1 MAKDNDRKRL
11 VAEATKKIRAA
22 IDSKRLTPEDACKCE
37 FGNCIIGKDVSEENM
52 SEIKSTYESALLRC
66 QGKVWPVMKDN
77 LLEWLSPEAIQTID
91 RESGEIRDLIVGSGE
106 GKPKRKG
113 LVVGYV
119 QSGKTTNYSAVI
131 AKAIDQG
138 YRFIIVLAGM
148 HNILREQTQK
158 RLEDYIG
165 TAYREMNQHIQLLT
179 HREADIKDEVSWYPE
194 TTSLAVVK
202 KQSERLQALLDLM
215 EKAKSEGEL
224 DDVKV
229 LMIDDE
235 SDQATPNTAEQCEE
249 YSTINKLIRQIWDQ
263 VQQGSYVAYTA
274 TPFANVL
281 MHPNE
286 EERSSDSAELD
297 NLGELSN
304 KRIERYPGL
313 YPSDFVYALDC
324 PKGYIGVPH
333 FFGSGQE
340 RDAVDEVAID
350 AVRYVEEEE
359 AKILRALAQ
368 KEEQTGKKYDW
379 EVPGLQDAVHWFMI
393 ATALRRLRVNG
404 KQHSSMMIHLS
415 HKMDNH
421 FEARQFIEEYVSS
434 LKQDYGKPEKD
445 KAMRDLYER
454 EVNRMQGINPNKV
467 YPTWD
472 NLKID
477 VADVINDTKCIVKNS
492 AMKNQ
497 NEELVYKEDEP
508 ATYIVIGGNALSRG
522 LTLEGLVSSY
532 YIRESKNYDSLL
544 QMGRWFGF
552 RPGYEDLIR
561 LWTTVDI
568 QEDYCK
574 LAEVEDQLRDE
585 IRKVEEPSRTAIKVL
600 ACWDELN
607 VTSRNKMLNAAPV
620 NINYSGHSY
629 QVTRFEE
636 QNDEL
641 LKHNIRALESLI
653 ESIRSTHK
661 ELRIGNSG
669 SYLFEGVPVKNILD
683 YLKDYKAYSLNGKVG
698 SSELT
703 EWIDE
708 NTTDN
713 WNLVIYS
720 DTADEN
726 KPKRDFAGYE
736 IRMADRT
743 AVKSKSVEGIVD
755 IKSLANPET
764 YVLDLRILAHHGK
777 IEISETD
784 FKKEKINDD
793 ERKTLR
799 SSNGNFPLLFIY
811 VVNPDSK
818 ANRPNRRD
826 LKASA
831 PVVLHTIVLP
841 EIVSSDKEGFSVGH
855 LIKNRVEPS
864 EKG

>member
-1 MAKDNDRKRL
+1 MVRDSKRKKQ
-11 VAEATKKIRAA
+11 VQEAIRKIRATRR
-22 IDSKRLTPEDACKCE
+22 SKKLTTDEAYYLE
-37 FGNCIIGKDVSEENM
+37 FGKHVTLENIREVS
-52 SEIKSTYESALLRC
+52 SIYKSALLRC
-66 QGKVWPVMKDN
+66 KDEVWPVLEDN
-77 LLEWLSPEAIQTID
+77 LVDWLSPEAIKTID
-91 RESGEIRDLIVGSGE
+91 RESGDILDLIVGSGE

-131 AKAIDQG
+131 AKAIDEDYQ
-138 YRFIIVLAGM
+138 FIIVLAGM
-148 HNILREQTQK
+148 HNTLREQTQK
-158 RLEDYIG
+158 RMEDYIG

-179 HREADIKDEVSWYPE
+179 YPGADIIQDVSWSSE

-202 KQSERLQALLDLM
+202 KQSDRLQALLDLM

-229 LMIDDE
+229 LIIDDE

-286 EERSSDSAELD
+286 EERSRDSVELD

-304 KRIERYPGL
+304 RRFERYPGL

-333 FFGSGQE
+333 FFGGGQK
-340 RDAVDEVAID
+340 RNALGEVAID

-368 KEEQTGKKYDW
+368 NEEQTGKKHNW

-393 ATALRRLRVNG
+393 ATALRRLRVNK

-434 LKQDYGKPEKD
+434 LKQDYEKPEKYE
-445 KAMRDLYER
+445 AMRDLYER
-454 EVNRMQGINPNKV
+454 EVNRMRGINPNGV
-467 YPTWD
+467 YPKWD
-472 NLKID
+472 DLKIN
-477 VADVINDTKCIVKNS
+477 VVDVINDTKCIVKNS
-492 AMKNQ
+492 STKNQ
-497 NEELVYKEDEP
+497 KEELVYKEGEP

-552 RPGYEDLIR
+552 RPGYEDLVR
-561 LWTTVDI
+561 LWTTADI

-585 IRKVEEPSRTAIKVL
+585 IRKVEEPSKTAIKVL
-600 ACWDELN
+600 AHWKELN

-620 NINYSGHSY
+620 NINHSGKSY

-636 QNDEL
+636 QNDKL
-641 LKHNIRALESLI
+641 LKHNIQALESLI
-653 ESIRSTHK
+653 KSIRSAHK
-661 ELRIGNSG
+661 ELQIGSNG
-669 SYLFEGVPVKNILD
+669 SYLFEGVSVKNILE
-683 YLKDYKAYSLNGKVG
+683 YLKDYEASSSNDEVG
-698 SSELT
+698 SSELIK
-703 EWIDE
+703 WIDK
-708 NTTDN
+708 NVTDN
-713 WNLVIYS
+713 WNVVIYS
-720 DTADEN
+720 GTDEN

-736 IRMADRT
+736 VRMADRT
-743 AVKSKSVEGIVD
+743 AVKNKSVEGIVD

-777 IEISETD
+777 IKISEAD
-784 FKKEKINDD
+784 FKKAENNDG
-793 ERKTLR
+793 EGKLLR
-799 SSNGNFPLLFIY
+799 SSNGDFPLLVIY

-818 ANRPNRRD
+818 SNKPNRRD
-826 LKASA
+826 LKAIA

-841 EIVSSDKEGFSVGH
+841 KIVSSDKESVSVDH
-855 LIKNRVEPS
+855 LIKNRVEAS
-864 EKG
+864 EKD

>member
-11 VAEATKKIRAA
+11 VAEATEKIRAA
-22 IDSKRLTPEDACKCE
+22 IDSKRLIPEDACKYE

-77 LLEWLSPEAIQTID
+77 LLEWLTPEAIQTID
-91 RESGEIRDLIVGSGE
+91 RESGEILGLIVGSE
-106 GKPKRKG
+106 AGKPKRKG

-179 HREADIKDEVSWYPE
+179 HPGADIIQGVSWYPG

-215 EKAKSEGEL
+215 KKAKSEDKL
-224 DDVKV
+224 DNVKV
-229 LMIDDE
+229 LIVDDE

-249 YSTINKLIRQIWDQ
+249 YSKVNKLIRQIWNQ

-281 MHPNE
+281 MHPDE
-286 EERSSDSAELD
+286 EECSNDSVELD

-304 KRIERYPGL
+304 KKFERYPGL

-333 FFGSGQE
+333 FFGSEQE
-340 RDAVDEVAID
+340 RSALDEVAID
-350 AVRYVEEEE
+350 AIRYVGEEE
-359 AKILRALAQ
+359 ASNLRALDQ
-368 KEEQTGKKYDW
+368 SEEQTGKKHDW

-393 ATALRRLRVNG
+393 ATALRRLRVNE

-434 LKQDYGKPEKD
+434 LKQNYKKSGKD

-454 EVNRMQGINPNKV
+454 EVNRMRGINPNGV
-467 YPTWD
+467 YPKWD
-472 NLKID
+472 ELKIG
-477 VADVINDTKCIVKNS
+477 VVDVINDTKCIVKNS
-492 AMKNQ
+492 SIKSQ
-497 NEELVYKEDEP
+497 KEELVYKEGEP

-552 RPGYEDLIR
+552 RPGYEDLVR
-561 LWTTVDI
+561 LWTTADI

-620 NINYSGHSY
+620 NINHSGKSY
-629 QVTRFEE
+629 QVTRFKE
-636 QNDEL
+636 QNDKF
-641 LKHNIRALESLI
+641 LKHNIQALESLI

-669 SYLFEGVPVKNILD
+669 SYLFEGVPVKNVLE

-708 NTTDN
+708 NITDN
-713 WNLVIYS
+713 WNVVIYS
-720 DTADEN
+720 STDEN
-726 KPKRDFAGYE
+726 KPKGDFAGYE
-736 IRMADRT
+736 VRMADRT
-743 AVKSKSVEGIVD
+743 AVKNKSVEGIVD

-777 IEISETD
+777 IKISEAD
-784 FKKEKINDD
+784 FKKAENNDG
-793 ERKTLR
+793 EGKLLR
-799 SSNGNFPLLFIY
+799 SSNGDFPLLVIY

-818 ANRPNRRD
+818 SNKPNRRD
-826 LKASA
+826 LKAIA

-841 EIVSSDKEGFSVGH
+841 KIVSSNKEGVSVGH
-855 LIKNRVEPS
+855 LIKNSVKPS
-864 EKG
+864 EKD

>member
-1 MAKDNDRKRL
+1 MAR
-11 VAEATKKIRAA
+11 
-22 IDSKRLTPEDACKCE
+22 DSKRKKQVQEAIRKIKATRRSKKLTTDEAYYLE
-37 FGNCIIGKDVSEENM
+37 FGKHVTSENIREVS
-52 SEIKSTYESALLRC
+52 SIYKSALLRC
-66 QGKVWPVMKDN
+66 NDEVWPVLEDN
-77 LLEWLSPEAIQTID
+77 LVDWLSPEAIKTID
-91 RESGEIRDLIVGSGE
+91 RESEEILNLIVGSE
-106 GKPKRKG
+106 MDKVKRKG

-131 AKAIDQG
+131 AKAIDEG
-138 YRFIIVLAGM
+138 YQFIIVLAGM
-148 HNILREQTQK
+148 HNTLREQTQK
-158 RLEDYIG
+158 RMEDYIER
-165 TAYREMNQHIQLLT
+165 AYREMDKNIQLLT
-179 HREADIKDEVSWYPE
+179 SRGSDIDKGVSWSSE

-202 KQSERLQALLDLM
+202 KQSDRLQALLDLM

-286 EERSSDSAELD
+286 EERSHDSVELD

-304 KRIERYPGL
+304 RRFERYPGL

-333 FFGSGQE
+333 FFGGGQE
-340 RDAVDEVAID
+340 RNALGEVAID

-368 KEEQTGKKYDW
+368 NEEQTGKKHNW

-393 ATALRRLRVNG
+393 ATALRRLRVNK

-434 LKQDYGKPEKD
+434 LKQDYEKPEKYE
-445 KAMRDLYER
+445 AMRDLYER
-454 EVNRMQGINPNKV
+454 EVNRMRGINPNGV
-467 YPTWD
+467 YPKW
-472 NLKID
+472 NELKIN
-477 VADVINDTKCIVKNS
+477 VVDVINDAKCIVKNS
-492 AMKNQ
+492 STKNQ
-497 NEELVYKEDEP
+497 KEELVYKEGEP
-508 ATYIVIGGNALSRG
+508 ATYIVIGGNTLSRG

-561 LWTTVDI
+561 LWTTADI

-585 IRKVEEPSRTAIKVL
+585 IRKVEEPSKTAIKVL
-600 ACWDELN
+600 ARWKELN
-607 VTSRNKMLNAAPV
+607 VTSRNKMRNAAPV
-620 NINYSGHSY
+620 NINHSGKSY
-629 QVTRFEE
+629 QVTRFKE
-636 QNDEL
+636 QDDKL
-641 LKHNIRALESLI
+641 LKHNIQVLESLI
-653 ESIRSTHK
+653 ESIRSAHK
-661 ELRIGNSG
+661 ELQIGNSG
-669 SYLFEGVPVKNILD
+669 SYLFEGVSVKNILA
-683 YLKDYKAYSLNGKVG
+683 YLKDYEAAPSLNGEVG
-698 SSELT
+698 SNDLI
-703 EWIDE
+703 EWIDK
-708 NTTDN
+708 NVTGN
-713 WNLVIYS
+713 WNVVIYS
-720 DTADEN
+720 DTDEN

-736 IRMADRT
+736 VRMADRT
-743 AVKSKSVEGIVD
+743 AVKNKSVEGIVD
-755 IKSLANPET
+755 IKSLANPQT
-764 YVLDLRILAHHGK
+764 YVSDLRILAHHGK
-777 IEISETD
+777 IKISETD
-784 FKKEKINDD
+784 FKKAENNDD
-793 ERKTLR
+793 EGKSLR
-799 SSNGNFPLLFIY
+799 SSNGNFPLLVIY

-818 ANRPNRRD
+818 SNKPKRRD

-841 EIVSSDKEGFSVGH
+841 EIVSSDKESVSVGH

>member
-1 MAKDNDRKRL
+1 MAKDNDRKQR
-11 VAEATKKIRAA
+11 VQEAVKEIRVT
-22 IDSKRLTPEDACKCE
+22 IDDKNLTPIDAFHLKYGEKTRQC
-37 FGNCIIGKDVSEENM
+37 GKQGKNPKP
-52 SEIKSTYESALLRC
+52 IQAIYESALLRFG
-66 QGKVWPVMKDN
+66 GKVWPVLEDN
-77 LLEWLSPEAIQTID
+77 LVDWLTPEAIETVN
-91 RESGEIRDLIVGSGE
+91 RESGEILNLIVGSE
-106 GKPKRKG
+106 AGKAKRKG

-158 RLEDYIG
+158 RLEDYI
-165 TAYREMNQHIQLLT
+165 EMAFIEIDKNIQLLT
-179 HREADIKDEVSWYPE
+179 HRKADIDMGVSWRPE
-194 TTSLAVVK
+194 SASLAVVK
-202 KQSERLQALLDLM
+202 KQSDRLQALLDLM
-215 EKAKSEGEL
+215 EKAKSEDKL
-224 DDVKV
+224 DNVKV
-229 LMIDDE
+229 LIIDDE
-235 SDQATPNTAEQCEE
+235 SDQATPNTAEQREE
-249 YSTINKLIRQIWDQ
+249 YSKVNKLIRQIWDQ

-281 MHPNE
+281 MHPKE

-333 FFGSGQE
+333 FFGS
-340 RDAVDEVAID
+340 DAVDEVAID

-368 KEEQTGKKYDW
+368 KEEQTDKKHDW

-467 YPTWD
+467 YPAWD
-472 NLKID
+472 DLKID
-477 VADVINDTKCIVKNS
+477 VVDVINDTKGIVKNS
-492 AMKNQ
+492 SMKNQ
-497 NEELVYKEDEP
+497 KEELVYKEDEP

-585 IRKVEEPSRTAIKVL
+585 IRKVEEPSKTAIKVL

-607 VTSRNKMLNAAPV
+607 VTSRNKMRNAAPV
-620 NINYSGHSY
+620 NINHSGKSY

-636 QNDEL
+636 QDDKL
-641 LKHNIRALESLI
+641 LKRNIQALESLI

-661 ELRIGNSG
+661 ELQIGSNG
-669 SYLFEGVPVKNILD
+669 SYLFEGVPVKNILA
-683 YLKDYKAYSLNGKVG
+683 YLKDYEAHPLNSEVG
-698 SSELT
+698 SNELI
-703 EWIDE
+703 EWIDK
-708 NTTDN
+708 NIADN
-713 WNLVIYS
+713 WNVVIYS
-720 DTADEN
+720 DTDEN
-726 KPKRDFAGYE
+726 RPKRDFAGYE

-743 AVKSKSVEGIVD
+743 AVKSKSTEGIVD
-755 IKSLANPET
+755 IKSLANPLT

-777 IEISETD
+777 IKISEAD
-784 FKKEKINDD
+784 FKNAENNNDD
-793 ERKTLR
+793 ERKLFR

-811 VVNPDSK
+811 VVNPESK

-826 LKASA
+826 LKAST

-841 EIVSSDKEGFSVGH
+841 EIVGSDKEGVSVGH
-855 LIKNRVEPS
+855 LIKNSVEPS
-864 EKG
+864 EKD